1 MALNF
6 KKNPNLLLDW
16 DLVAVFEDYPF
27 NQAALKAAFDESVA
41 SSPSV
46 SI

>member
-1 MALNF
+1 MASNL
-6 KKNPNLLLDW
+6 KKNPNLFLDW
-16 DLVAVFEDYPF
+16 DLVAVFKDYPF
-27 NQAALKAAFDESVA
+27 NQAALKAAFEESVA